1 MLSVGE
7 RHSRLKKQRLT
18 YIRTNRQIVTYA
30 HLVNKTHKLSQYLI
44 FGRLSDLT
52 LKKYIHINTSL
63 IMSIPMHANAA
74 FSCKGNTLEIQCKN
88 YLGYIDSRK
97 FTQQVSLIQ
106 SHIPH
111 ATSKTRPKLKG
122 TLQNA
127 FNNDGYRPCFIRE
140 KTSAKIKL
148 TVNW

>member
-1 MLSVGE
+1 
-7 RHSRLKKQRLT
+7 
-18 YIRTNRQIVTYA
+18 
-30 HLVNKTHKLSQYLI
+30 
-44 FGRLSDLT
+44 
-52 LKKYIHINTSL
+52 
-63 IMSIPMHANAA
+63 MHANSA
-74 FSCKGNTLEIQCKN
+74 FSFEGNTLEIQSKN

-97 FTQQVSLIQ
+97 FTQVSLIQ

-127 FNNDGYRPCFIRE
+127 FDNDGYRPCFIRE

-148 TVNW
+148 TVN